1 MKLLSVICEILKI
14 RYNAYNLDY
23 TYFIDQNES
32 YNLFNKL
39 FKLNHVHSYF
49 NQKKLENII

>member
-1 MKLLSVICEILKI
+1 MKILTVICEILKI
-14 RYNAYNLDY
+14 RHNAYNLDY

-39 FKLNHVHSYF
+39 SKLNHVHSYF